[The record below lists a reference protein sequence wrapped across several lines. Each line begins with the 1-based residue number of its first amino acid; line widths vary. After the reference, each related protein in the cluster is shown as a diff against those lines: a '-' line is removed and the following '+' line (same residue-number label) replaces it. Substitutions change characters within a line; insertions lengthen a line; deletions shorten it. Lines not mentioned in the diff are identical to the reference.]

1 METRIEYGPAFAQAT
16 LVLQAGE
23 SVMSEAGAMVAMSP
37 NLEIETSAS
46 GGGGF
51 GGVMKS
57 LKRAVGGESFFMNT
71 YVAQQGAGYL
81 TVAPE
86 LPGDVVH
93 RPLGQ
98 ETIYLTSGNYLASSS
113 SVDVDTSWGGA
124 KTFFSGEG
132 LVLLKISGP
141 GDLLMATY
149 GAIQEVPLQPGQVHI
164 VDTGHVVGF
173 TEGVGYEVRKFGG
186 WKSTVLGGEGLVV
199 NLTGP
204 GTAWV
209 QTRSP
214 RALLDWI
221 IPKLPKDNS

>member
-1 METRIEYGPAFAQAT
+1 METRVEYGPAFAQAT

-37 NLEIETSAS
+37 DLAVQTSAS
-46 GGGGF
+46 GGAGLGGM
-51 GGVMKS
+51 MKS

-71 YVAQQGAGYL
+71 YTAGDRGGYL
-81 TVAPE
+81 TVAPQ

-93 RPLGQ
+93 RPLGP
-98 ETIYLTSGNYLASSS
+98 ETVYLTSGNYLASEAA
-113 SVDVDTSWGGA
+113 VDVDTSWGGA

-132 LVLLKISGP
+132 LVLLRITGP
-141 GDLLMATY
+141 GDLLVSAY
-149 GAIQEVPLQPGQVHI
+149 GAIQEVPLQPGQSHV

-173 TEGVGYEVRKFGG
+173 TEGVGYQVRKFGG

-199 NLTGP
+199 ELTGP

-214 RALLDWI
+214 RALLDWL
-221 IPKLPKDNS
+221 IPKLPKTSS